1 MAPPDPHKPPGA
13 SRTAANEVAEL
24 LTLAMQL
31 RAKDLGDAEV
41 ERALRNRHEELGG
54 LLNEADLRVLVGA
67 AKAKDR
73 PAPAGRQGATR
84 DGCPQCRQSES
95 ESVTIHSGP
104 PVSENVTQRYPK
116 ISKDPPHTPPG
127 GGPVGQEAQKRKG
140 RGDLDA
146 RLPCDLPLGDY
157 VARAVEEHHQHAV
170 EGRSDRECPLWH
182 FIRLLKRHRRLGC
195 LGASGAFTEVNRIV
209 AGWRVKRKRPPD
221 PWQHWLGVRGADA
234 APEFLDSWDKV
245 RLCPGEEPLRGAVER
260 NRRER
265 VRLERL
271 RLAGRVR
278 RWTAEY
284 ETFVGVAGWLQVVAG
299 NRTILLPVGD
309 LAELLGVEKMT
320 ISRYR
325 RWAVEDGLLREVRP
339 AGGPGRA
346 AEFWFNVATCPA
358 LLEAAEPGTAE
369 RF

>member
-67 AKAKDR
+67 KAEDR

-104 PVSENVTQRYPK
+104 PVSENVTQR
-116 ISKDPPHTPPG
+116 DPGDPGDPRTPPIPPPRG
-127 GGPVGQEAQKRKG
+127 GRLDRKPG
-140 RGDLDA
+140 RGREEGDLDA

-195 LGASGAFTEVNRIV
+195 LGANGAFTEVDRIV

-265 VRLERL
+265 L
-271 RLAGRVR
+271 RLVRRAR

-284 ETFVGVAGWLQVVAG
+284 ETFVGVAGWLQVLAG

-325 RWAVEDGLLREVRP
+325 RWAVEDGFLREVRP

-346 AEFWFNVATCPA
+346 AEFWFNVAIFRA
-358 LLEAAEPGTAE
+358 LLDAAEPGTAE